1 MNFLDHT
8 FFKWGTYSL
17 SYSMILGAI
26 LIVVII
32 KLLLYVIK
40 LILRKRIS
48 RYPHNKERLMSLYQL
63 LKYFIYILG
72 LLLVLEQLDIKLT
85 LLLAGSAALLVG
97 LGLGLQQT
105 FNDFISG
112 IIILAEGSLKKND
125 VVEVG
130 GLIGKVHKINLR
142 TSIIY
147 TRDGINIIV
156 PNHKFINE
164 NVINW
169 SHNSRAT
176 RFRITVG
183 VAYSSDEELVK
194 EVLLDC
200 LSREDAIIKDNPEA
214 YAIYVRI
221 VDFGNSSIDFEALFW
236 SKEIFLIEQ
245 VKSNIRFS
253 ILKAFRDK
261 GIVIPF
267 PQRDIHIIPSHH
279 E

>member
-32 KLLLYVIK
+32 KLLLYVVK